1 MLKSGNQG
9 RETGRGKMERK
20 YEKIATE
27 EESVEG
33 RERRLYEAS
42 VTGSVNSLKRLMAK
56 DPLTLARAAVT
67 CFNETPLHVAAM
79 LGHLDFASHL
89 LTHKPDMTMALDL
102 RGMVNIL
109 LSANPDACL
118 IRDEDGRT
126 PLHLAVMKGEVE
138 VTRMLVGV
146 GPQVT
151 RYKLDQG
158 ETILHSAVKQNRL
171 GALKLLVE
179 LAGEVEFVN
188 SKDDY
193 GNTVLHTATALKQY
207 ETAKYLVERPE
218 MEVNAVNGNDFTA
231 LDIIQHMPRDLKGME
246 IRESLVKAGA
256 LSSRNIPALPGKGHQ
271 LMGESGITMVIENPQ
286 LSPPPPP
293 AAAVP
298 TEAKTSTP
306 LRGREKKIHEN
317 KKEWTM
323 KKRDA
328 LMVAATLIAGM
339 AFQAAVNPP
348 GGVWGEEKDAGNG
361 KKMLAGTS
369 IMAHNYPEGYRL
381 FMACNAVSFV
391 ASLSIVFLVV
401 SGVPFVKRRILM
413 WLLMIIMW
421 ITLTFMAL
429 TYMFSILAIAPT
441 NDDTE
446 AMSPT
451 NSDTEAMSPTNN
463 DTEAMLLGHKVPDI
477 TYVVGVSLLVWF
489 SLLAFVAL
497 VHIIRFL
504 IWCVCKVGKAIIYC
518 FRIK

>member
-1 MLKSGNQG
+1 
-9 RETGRGKMERK
+9 
-20 YEKIATE
+20 
-27 EESVEG
+27 
-33 RERRLYEAS
+33 
-42 VTGSVNSLKRLMAK
+42 MAK
-56 DPLTLARAAVT
+56 DLLTLARAAVT
-67 CFNETPLHVAAM
+67 SFNETPLHVAAM
-79 LGHLDFASHL
+79 LGHLDFASYL
-89 LTHKPDMTMALDL
+89 LTHKPDMALALDL
-102 RGMVNIL
+102 RGRSPLHLASANGYVEMVNIL

-138 VTRMLVGV
+138 VTRMLVGAR
-146 GPQVT
+146 PQVT

-179 LAGEVEFVN
+179 LVGEVEFVK

-193 GNTVLHTATALKQY
+193 GNTVLHTATALKQC

-218 MEVNAVNGNDFTA
+218 MEVNAVNGNGFTA

-293 AAAVP
+293 PAAVP
-298 TEAKTSTP
+298 TEAKASTP
-306 LRGREKKIHEN
+306 LRGREKKIREN
-317 KKEWTM
+317 KKEWTT
-323 KKRDA
+323 KKREA
-328 LMVAATLIAGM
+328 LMLAATLIAGM

-348 GGVWGEEKDAGNG
+348 GGVWSEDKG

-369 IMAHNYPEGYRL
+369 IMAHNYPEEYRV

-391 ASLSIVFLVV
+391 ASLCIVFLVV
-401 SGVPFVKRRILM
+401 SGVPFVKKRILT

-421 ITLTFMAL
+421 ITLTFMAF

-446 AMSPT
+446 VMF
-451 NSDTEAMSPTNN
+451 
-463 DTEAMLLGHKVPDI
+463 LGYKVPDI
-477 TYVVGVSLLVWF
+477 TNVVGISLLVWF
-489 SLLAFVAL
+489 SLFAFVVL
-497 VHIIRFL
+497 VHIIRLL
-504 IWCVCKVGKAIIYC
+504 IWCVRKVVRCVCKVGKAI
-518 FRIK
+518 K

>member
-1 MLKSGNQG
+1 
-9 RETGRGKMERK
+9 MERK
-20 YEKIATE
+20 YEEIAKE

-79 LGHLDFASHL
+79 LGHLDFASYL
-89 LTHKPDMTMALDL
+89 LTRKPDMTMALDL
-102 RGMVNIL
+102 RGRSPLHLASANGYVEMVNIL

-138 VTRMLVGV
+138 VTRMLVGAR
-146 GPQVT
+146 PQVT
-151 RYKLDQG
+151 RYKLAQG

-179 LAGEVEFVN
+179 LVGEVESVN

-218 MEVNAVNGNDFTA
+218 MEVNAVNGNGFTA

-246 IRESLVKAGA
+246 IREYLAKAGA
-256 LSSRNIPALPGKGHQ
+256 LSSRNMPALPGIGHEF
-271 LMGESGITMVIENPQ
+271 MRESGITMVIENPQ
-286 LSPPPPP
+286 TPPP
-293 AAAVP
+293 AAAAVL
-298 TEAKTSTP
+298 TEAKAPRP
-306 LRGREKKIHEN
+306 LRGREMKIREN
-317 KKEWTM
+317 TKEWKM

-361 KKMLAGTS
+361 KKILAGTS

-429 TYMFSILAIAPT
+429 TYMFSILAVAPS
-441 NDDTE
+441 ND
-446 AMSPT
+446 
-451 NSDTEAMSPTNN
+451 
-463 DTEAMLLGHKVPDI
+463 DTEAMLLGHKMPNI
-477 TYVVGVSLLVWF
+477 TDVVGVSLLVWF

-504 IWCVCKVGKAIIYC
+504 IWCVFKVGKAIIYC
-518 FRIK
+518 FRIR

>member
-1 MLKSGNQG
+1 
-9 RETGRGKMERK
+9 MERK
-20 YEKIATE
+20 YEERAEE

-42 VTGSVNSLKRLMAK
+42 VTGSVNSLKRLLAK

-79 LGHLDFASHL
+79 LGHLDFASYL

-102 RGMVNIL
+102 RGRSPLHLASANGYVEMVNML
-109 LSANPDACL
+109 LSANPDVCL

-126 PLHLAVMKGEVE
+126 PLHQAVMKGEVE
-138 VTRMLVGV
+138 VTRMLVGAR
-146 GPQVT
+146 PQVT

-179 LAGEVEFVN
+179 LVGEVEFVN

-218 MEVNAVNGNDFTA
+218 MEVNAVNGNGFTA

-256 LSSRNIPALPGKGHQ
+256 LSSRNMPALPGQGHEF
-271 LMGESGITMVIENPQ
+271 MGESDITMVIENPQ
-286 LSPPPPP
+286 TP
-293 AAAVP
+293 AAAAAAVL
-298 TEAKTSTP
+298 TEAKAPTP
-306 LRGREKKIHEN
+306 LRGREMKIREN

-323 KKRDA
+323 RKRDA

-339 AFQAAVNPP
+339 AFQSALNPP
-348 GGVWGEEKDAGNG
+348 GGLWNNDKDSGRERSV
-361 KKMLAGTS
+361 GTS
-369 IMAHNYPEGYRL
+369 IMAQYHPEEYEL
-381 FMACNAVSFV
+381 FMTYNSVSFV
-391 ASLSIVFLVV
+391 AALSIVFLVV

-429 TYMFSILAIAPT
+429 TYIYSILLVSPT
-441 NDDTE
+441 IYDTE
-446 AMSPT
+446 YISPRGK
-451 NSDTEAMSPTNN
+451 
-463 DTEAMLLGHKVPDI
+463 LPDI
-477 TYVVGVSLLVWF
+477 TPVVGVSLRVWTF
-489 SLLAFVAL
+489 LLAFVAL

-504 IWCVCKVGKAIIYC
+504 IWCVRKVRKAILSC
-518 FRIK
+518 FRVR

>member
-1 MLKSGNQG
+1 
-9 RETGRGKMERK
+9 MERK
-20 YEKIATE
+20 YEERAEE
-27 EESVEG
+27 EESVVG
-33 RERRLYEAS
+33 GERRLYEAS
-42 VTGSVNSLKRLMAK
+42 ITGSVNSLKQLMAK

-79 LGHLDFASHL
+79 LGHLDFASYL

-102 RGMVNIL
+102 RGRSPLHLASANGYVEMVNIL

-138 VTRMLVGV
+138 VTRMLVGAR
-146 GPQVT
+146 PQVT

-207 ETAKYLVERPE
+207 ETAKYLVVRPK
-218 MEVNAVNGNDFTA
+218 MEVNAVNGNGFTA

-256 LSSRNIPALPGKGHQ
+256 LSSRNIPALPGQGHQ

-293 AAAVP
+293 PVVVP
-298 TEAKTSTP
+298 TEANASTP
-306 LRGREKKIHEN
+306 LRGREKKIREN
-317 KKEWTM
+317 KKEWTT

-348 GGVWGEEKDAGNG
+348 GGVWGEEKSPV
-361 KKMLAGTS
+361 MVRRW
-369 IMAHNYPEGYRL
+369 YRL
-381 FMACNAVSFV
+381 FMTCNAVSFV

-401 SGVPFVKRRILM
+401 SGVPFVKRGILM

-451 NSDTEAMSPTNN
+451 IAMSPTNN
-463 DTEAMLLGHKVPDI
+463 DTEAMSLEHKVPRI
-477 TYVVGVSLLVWF
+477 TSVVRVSLEVWLV
-489 SLLAFVAL
+489 LLAFVAL

-504 IWCVCKVGKAIIYC
+504 IWCVRKVVRCVRKVGKAIIYC
-518 FRIK
+518 FRIR

>member
-1 MLKSGNQG
+1 
-9 RETGRGKMERK
+9 MERK
-20 YEKIATE
+20 YEERAKE

-79 LGHLDFASHL
+79 LGHLDFASYL

-102 RGMVNIL
+102 RGRSPLHLASANGYVEMVNIL

-138 VTRMLVGV
+138 VTRMLVGAR
-146 GPQVT
+146 PQVT

-193 GNTVLHTATALKQY
+193 GNTVLRTATALKQY
-207 ETAKYLVERPE
+207 ETAKYLVEKPE
-218 MEVNAVNGNDFTA
+218 MEVNAVNGNGFTA

-293 AAAVP
+293 PAAAVP
-298 TEAKTSTP
+298 TEAEASTP
-306 LRGREKKIHEN
+306 LQGREKKKREN
-317 KKEWTM
+317 KKEWT
-323 KKRDA
+323 KEKRDA

-339 AFQAAVNPP
+339 AFQSAVSPP
-348 GGVWGEEKDAGNG
+348 GGVWDEEKDAGEG
-361 KKMLAGTS
+361 KMLAGTS
-369 IMAHNYPEGYRL
+369 IMAHNYPEGYRV

-401 SGVPFVKRRILM
+401 SGVPFVKTRILT

-421 ITLTFMAL
+421 ITLTSMAL
-429 TYMFSILAIAPT
+429 TYMFSIRTVAPT
-441 NDDTE
+441 NDHKE
-446 AMSPT
+446 VMF
-451 NSDTEAMSPTNN
+451 
-463 DTEAMLLGHKVPDI
+463 LGVKMPDI
-477 TYVVGVSLLVWF
+477 DRVVMISLLVWF
-489 SLLAFVAL
+489 SLFAL
-497 VHIIRFL
+497 VVFVHIIRLL
-504 IWCVCKVGKAIIYC
+504 IWCVRKAVRCVCKVGKAIIYC
-518 FRIK
+518 FSIR

>member
-1 MLKSGNQG
+1 
-9 RETGRGKMERK
+9 MERK
-20 YEKIATE
+20 YEERAKE
-27 EESVEG
+27 EEGVEV
-33 RERRLYEAS
+33 REKSLYEAS
-42 VTGSVNSLKRLMAK
+42 VTGSVNSLKQLMAK

-79 LGHLDFASHL
+79 LGHLDFANYL

-102 RGMVNIL
+102 QGRSPLHLASANGYVEMVNIL

-126 PLHLAVMKGEVE
+126 PLHLAVMKGQVE
-138 VTRMLVGV
+138 VTRMLVGAR
-146 GPQVT
+146 PQVT

-179 LAGEVEFVN
+179 LVGEVEFVN

-218 MEVNAVNGNDFTA
+218 MEVNAVNGNGFTA
-231 LDIIQHMPRDLKGME
+231 LDIIQHTPRDLKGME

-256 LSSRNIPALPGKGHQ
+256 LSSRNMPALPGQGHEF
-271 LMGESGITMVIENPQ
+271 MGESGITMVIENPQ
-286 LSPPPPP
+286 SPPPPP
-293 AAAVP
+293 PSAAVL
-298 TEAKTSTP
+298 TEAKAPTP
-306 LRGREKKIHEN
+306 LRGREMKIREN

-323 KKRDA
+323 EKRDA

-339 AFQAAVNPP
+339 AFQSALNPP
-348 GGVWGEEKDAGNG
+348 GGVWNNDKDSGRERS
-361 KKMLAGTS
+361 AGTS
-369 IMAHNYPEGYRL
+369 IMAQYHPEKYQS
-381 FMACNAVSFV
+381 FMLCNTLSFV

-421 ITLTFMAL
+421 ITLTLMAL
-429 TYMFSILAIAPT
+429 TYLYSIRLVSHTIY
-441 NDDTE
+441 DTE
-446 AMSPT
+446 DKSPT
-451 NSDTEAMSPTNN
+451 GK
-463 DTEAMLLGHKVPDI
+463 LPDI
-477 TYVVGVSLLVWF
+477 TPVVRVSLFVWLF
-489 SLLAFVAL
+489 LLAFVAL

-504 IWCVCKVGKAIIYC
+504 IWRVRKVRKAIISC
-518 FRIK
+518 FRVR

>member
-1 MLKSGNQG
+1 
-9 RETGRGKMERK
+9 MERK
-20 YEKIATE
+20 YEKIEKE

-56 DPLTLARAAVT
+56 DLLTVARAAVT

-102 RGMVNIL
+102 RGCSPLHLASANGHVEMVNIL

-193 GNTVLHTATALKQY
+193 GNTVLHTATALKQSLVHKCFSNKSMR
-207 ETAKYLVERPE
+207 TTKYLVERPE
-218 MEVNAVNGNDFTA
+218 MEVNAVNGNGFTA
-231 LDIIQHMPRDLKGME
+231 LDIIQHMPRDLKEME

-256 LSSRNIPALPGKGHQ
+256 LSSRNIHALPGKGHQ

-286 LSPPPPP
+286 LSPPLPLP
-293 AAAVP
+293 AVVL
-298 TEAKTSTP
+298 TEAKAPRP
-306 LRGREKKIHEN
+306 LRGREMKIREN

-361 KKMLAGTS
+361 KKMLAGGFTGCCGTGS
-369 IMAHNYPEGYRL
+369 ETRERL
-381 FMACNAVSFV
+381 FM
-391 ASLSIVFLVV
+391 VFL
-401 SGVPFVKRRILM
+401 RR
-413 WLLMIIMW
+413 
-421 ITLTFMAL
+421 
-429 TYMFSILAIAPT
+429 S
-441 NDDTE
+441 
-446 AMSPT
+446 
-451 NSDTEAMSPTNN
+451 
-463 DTEAMLLGHKVPDI
+463 
-477 TYVVGVSLLVWF
+477 
-489 SLLAFVAL
+489 
-497 VHIIRFL
+497 
-504 IWCVCKVGKAIIYC
+504 
-518 FRIK
+518 

>member
-1 MLKSGNQG
+1 
-9 RETGRGKMERK
+9 MERK
-20 YEKIATE
+20 YEKIAKD

-79 LGHLDFASHL
+79 LGHLDFASYL
-89 LTHKPDMTMALDL
+89 LTHKPDMTRALDL
-102 RGMVNIL
+102 RGRSPLHLASANGYVEMVNIL
-109 LSANPDACL
+109 LSSNPDACL

-138 VTRMLVGV
+138 VTRMLVGAR
-146 GPQVT
+146 PQVT

-218 MEVNAVNGNDFTA
+218 MEVNAVNGNGFTT
-231 LDIIQHMPRDLKGME
+231 LDIIQHMPRDLKSME
-246 IRESLVKAGA
+246 IRESLAKAGA
-256 LSSRNIPALPGKGHQ
+256 LSSRNLFALPSIGHEF
-271 LMGESGITMVIENPQ
+271 MGESGITMVIENPQ
-286 LSPPPPP
+286 TPPPPP
-293 AAAVP
+293 AAVL
-298 TEAKTSTP
+298 TDAKAH
-306 LRGREKKIHEN
+306 REMKIREK

-348 GGVWGEEKDAGNG
+348 GGVWGEEKDVGNG
-361 KKMLAGTS
+361 KKVLAGTS
-369 IMAHNYPEGYRL
+369 IMAHNYPDGYRL
-381 FMACNAVSFV
+381 FMGFNAVSFV

-421 ITLTFMAL
+421 IALTSMAL
-429 TYMFSILAIAPT
+429 TYMFSILAIAPKY
-441 NDDTE
+441 DDTE

-451 NSDTEAMSPTNN
+451 NNGTEVVS
-463 DTEAMLLGHKVPDI
+463 DI
-477 TYVVGVSLLVWF
+477 TSVVQVSLKVWLV
-489 SLLAFVAL
+489 LLAFVAL

-504 IWCVCKVGKAIIYC
+504 IWCVQKVVWCVCKVGKAIIYC
-518 FRIK
+518 FRNR

>member
-1 MLKSGNQG
+1 
-9 RETGRGKMERK
+9 
-20 YEKIATE
+20 
-27 EESVEG
+27 
-33 RERRLYEAS
+33 
-42 VTGSVNSLKRLMAK
+42 MAK

-79 LGHLDFASHL
+79 LGHLDFASYL

-102 RGMVNIL
+102 RRRSPLHLASANGYVEMVNIL

-138 VTRMLVGV
+138 VARMLVGAR
-146 GPQVT
+146 PQVT

-179 LAGEVEFVN
+179 LVGEVEFVN

-193 GNTVLHTATALKQY
+193 DNTVLHTATALKQY

-218 MEVNAVNGNDFTA
+218 MEVNAVNGNGFTA

-256 LSSRNIPALPGKGHQ
+256 LSFGNIPALPGKGHQ

-286 LSPPPPP
+286 LSPPPP
-293 AAAVP
+293 AAEVL
-298 TEAKTSTP
+298 TEAKASTP
-306 LRGREKKIHEN
+306 LRSREKKIREN
-317 KKEWTM
+317 KKEWT
-323 KKRDA
+323 KKKLDA

-348 GGVWGEEKDAGNG
+348 GGVWSEEEDVGEG
-361 KKMLAGTS
+361 KKVLAGTS
-369 IMAHNYPEGYRL
+369 IMAHNYPKWYRL
-381 FMACNAVSFV
+381 FMECNAVSFV
-391 ASLSIVFLVV
+391 ASLCIVFLVV
-401 SGVPFVKRRILM
+401 SGVPFVKKRILT

-429 TYMFSILAIAPT
+429 TYLCSILVIAPT
-441 NDDTE
+441 NDGTE
-446 AMSPT
+446 AKVT
-451 NSDTEAMSPTNN
+451 DIN
-463 DTEAMLLGHKVPDI
+463 D
-477 TYVVGVSLLVWF
+477 VVGVSLLVWF
-489 SLLAFVAL
+489 SLFAFVVL

-504 IWCVCKVGKAIIYC
+504 IWCVREVGKAIIYW
-518 FRIK
+518 

>member
-1 MLKSGNQG
+1 
-9 RETGRGKMERK
+9 MERK
-20 YEKIATE
+20 YEERAEE

-33 RERRLYEAS
+33 RERRLFEAS

-79 LGHLDFASHL
+79 LGHLDFASYL

-102 RGMVNIL
+102 RGRSPLHLASANGYVEMVNIL

-138 VTRMLVGV
+138 VTRMLVGAR
-146 GPQVT
+146 PQVT

-207 ETAKYLVERPE
+207 ETAKYLVERPA
-218 MEVNAVNGNDFTA
+218 MEVNAVNGNGFTA

-256 LSSRNIPALPGKGHQ
+256 LSSRNIPALPGQGHQ

-293 AAAVP
+293 AAVP
-298 TEAKTSTP
+298 TEAKAFTP
-306 LRGREKKIHEN
+306 LRGREKKIREN
-317 KKEWTM
+317 KKEWTK

-339 AFQAAVNPP
+339 AFQAAVSPP
-348 GGVWGEEKDAGNG
+348 GGVWDEEKDAGEG

-369 IMAHNYPEGYRL
+369 IMAHNYPERYRR

-391 ASLSIVFLVV
+391 ASLCIVFLVV
-401 SGVPFVKRRILM
+401 SGVPFVKKRILT

-446 AMSPT
+446 A
-451 NSDTEAMSPTNN
+451 
-463 DTEAMLLGHKVPDI
+463 KVTDI
-477 TYVVGVSLLVWF
+477 NHVVLVSLLVWL
-489 SLLAFVAL
+489 SLFAFVVL
-497 VHIIRFL
+497 VHIIRLL
-504 IWCVCKVGKAIIYC
+504 IWCVRKVGKAIIYC
-518 FRIK
+518 FRIR

>member
-1 MLKSGNQG
+1 
-9 RETGRGKMERK
+9 MER
-20 YEKIATE
+20 YEKIAKD

-42 VTGSVNSLKRLMAK
+42 VTGSVNSLKRLIAK

-79 LGHLDFASHL
+79 LGHLDFASYL
-89 LTHKPDMTMALDL
+89 LTHKPDMTRALDL
-102 RGMVNIL
+102 RGRSPLHLASANGYVEMVNIL
-109 LSANPDACL
+109 LSSNPDACL

-138 VTRMLVGV
+138 VTRMLVGAR
-146 GPQVT
+146 PQVT

-193 GNTVLHTATALKQY
+193 GNTVLHTATALKQF

-218 MEVNAVNGNDFTA
+218 MEVNAVNGNGFTA
-231 LDIIQHMPRDLKGME
+231 LDIIQHTPRDLKGME

-256 LSSRNIPALPGKGHQ
+256 LSSRNIPALLGKGHQ

-293 AAAVP
+293 AVAVP

-323 KKRDA
+323 KKREA

-339 AFQAAVNPP
+339 AFQAAINPP
-348 GGVWGEEKDAGNG
+348 GGVWGEEKDDGNG

-369 IMAHNYPEGYRL
+369 IMAHNYPGRYRL

-391 ASLSIVFLVV
+391 TSLSIVFLVV

-413 WLLMIIMW
+413 WPLMIIMW
-421 ITLTFMAL
+421 ITLTFMAF

-446 AMSPT
+446 AARS
-451 NSDTEAMSPTNN
+451 
-463 DTEAMLLGHKVPDI
+463 LGQVIDI
-477 TYVVGVSLLVWF
+477 NYVVGVSLLVWF
-489 SLLAFVAL
+489 SLFAFVVL

-504 IWCVCKVGKAIIYC
+504 IWCVRKVGKAIIYC
-518 FRIK
+518 FMIR

>member
-1 MLKSGNQG
+1 M
-9 RETGRGKMERK
+9 
-20 YEKIATE
+20 
-27 EESVEG
+27 
-33 RERRLYEAS
+33 
-42 VTGSVNSLKRLMAK
+42 
-56 DPLTLARAAVT
+56 
-67 CFNETPLHVAAM
+67 F
-79 LGHLDFASHL
+79 GHLDFASYL

-102 RGMVNIL
+102 RGRSPLHLASANGYVEMVNIL

-138 VTRMLVGV
+138 VTRMLVGAR
-146 GPQVT
+146 PQVT

-218 MEVNAVNGNDFTA
+218 MEINAVNENGFTA

-256 LSSRNIPALPGKGHQ
+256 LSSRNIPALPGKGHL

-286 LSPPPPP
+286 LSPP
-293 AAAVP
+293 AAADL
-298 TEAKTSTP
+298 TEAKAPTP
-306 LRGREKKIHEN
+306 LRGREKKIREN
-317 KKEWTM
+317 KKEWT
-323 KKRDA
+323 KKKLDA

-348 GGVWGEEKDAGNG
+348 GGVWDEEKDAGEG

-369 IMAHNYPEGYRL
+369 IMAHNNPRRYRR
-381 FMACNAVSFV
+381 FMASNTVSFV

-401 SGVPFVKRRILM
+401 SGVPLVKTRILM

-446 AMSPT
+446 AM
-451 NSDTEAMSPTNN
+451 
-463 DTEAMLLGHKVPDI
+463 LLGHKVPDI
-477 TYVVGVSLLVWF
+477 TYVVGVSLLLWF
-489 SLLAFVAL
+489 SLSAFVAL
-497 VHIIRFL
+497 VHIIRFF

-518 FRIK
+518 FRIR